1 MKYLSI
7 LYLVFLVACNS
18 NENKNGGT
26 TSLLQVDGIYHS
38 ELQTNEATGDK
49 STSYLRFYSDSS
61 VINVSSSGTSEQIKS
76 WFVKGHE
83 NVSQSSY
90 HLAGNHLSFD
100 IDGVS
105 YDGEIISKD
114 KLQLHT
120 KSNSNDHEADV
131 TYVLADE

>member
-7 LYLVFLVACNS
+7 LYLAFLVACNS

-26 TSLLQVDGIYHS
+26 ASVLQVDGIYQS
-38 ELQTNEATGDK
+38 GVQTNEATGDK
-49 STSYLRFYSDSS
+49 STNYLRFYSDSS
-61 VINVSSSGTSEQIKS
+61 VINVSSSGTAEQIKS

-83 NVSQSSY
+83 NVSQSTY
-90 HLAGNHLSFD
+90 HIEGNHLSFN
-100 IDGVS
+100 IDGVL
-105 YDGEIISKD
+105 YDGEILSRD